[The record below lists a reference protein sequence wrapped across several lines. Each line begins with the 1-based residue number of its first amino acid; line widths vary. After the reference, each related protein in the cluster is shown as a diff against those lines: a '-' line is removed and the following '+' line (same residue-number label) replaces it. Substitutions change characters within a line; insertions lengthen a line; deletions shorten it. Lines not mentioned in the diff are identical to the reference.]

1 MTFSKENLACSVEQK
16 KVLINPG
23 HPTLS
28 VSRQCELL
36 ALPRSTYYYQ
46 PAGKT
51 SLNPQLMVR
60 LDEE

>member
-1 MTFSKENLACSVEQK
+1 
-16 KVLINPG
+16 VLINPE
-23 HPTLS
+23 HATLS

-36 ALPRSTYYYQ
+36 ELPRSTYYFQ